1 MVFGQS
7 LVDRFVEVEGVREML
22 GLETIVVLGALF
34 GFLVYA
40 MVRTE
45 LAKGWAVW
53 PSSVDDPSVHR

>member
-1 MVFGQS
+1 
-7 LVDRFVEVEGVREML
+7 ML

-45 LAKGWAVW
+45 LAKGWAVG
-53 PSSVDDPSVHR
+53 PSWVDAPSVHR

>member
-1 MVFGQS
+1 
-7 LVDRFVEVEGVREML
+7 ML